1 MIFSSGGQ
9 WLMSISC
16 FSSSRSFSMSKI
28 NNRLAQSNLGE
39 TRLRKIGMA
48 TFIAD
53 HSLLGK
59 CRSRIVP
66 DEKEK
71 MEMEKAVRWEGLF
84 RKAEYKK
91 TNKSRK
97 LY

>member
-1 MIFSSGGQ
+1 
-9 WLMSISC
+9 
-16 FSSSRSFSMSKI
+16 
-28 NNRLAQSNLGE
+28 
-39 TRLRKIGMA
+39 MA

-53 HSLLGK
+53 HSLLRK
-59 CRSRIVP
+59 CKSRIVP